1 MPLPLGLLIMLAGW
15 LLLFSRKRARA
26 GRLAIFAGFLVLI
39 SFSYEAVADRLLRP
53 LEYRYPPFSLENQDL
68 QKGSIPWIVVLS
80 GGDVPASSLPE
91 TSRISGA
98 SLFRLAEA
106 ARVHRLLPGSR
117 VVISGGSV
125 FSTRPEAEVIAGV
138 APLFGFKAEDL
149 ALEANSR
156 DTEEQARF
164 IAGIVGRDRCVLVTS
179 ASHMPR
185 GHGPLQKSRHRARSG
200 ACGIPDQNGTRGQR
214 ESPRFP
220 PQYGRPDQIGNRRS
234 RVYRHALVKSAR
246 ARLKATSLFLDNLFF
261 PVLNSG
267 LEILSFR
274 RGFTFDGEP
283 TRPNLRRRN
292 PFKK

>member
-1 MPLPLGLLIMLAGW
+1 MFLLKKIITGFIMPLPLGLLIMLAGW

-185 GHGPLQKSRHRARSG
+185 AMALFRKAGIEPVPAPVGFLTRMEPEGKGNPRVFLPNTDALTKSEIAVHEYIGMLWSKVRGRA
-200 ACGIPDQNGTRGQR
+200 
-214 ESPRFP
+214 
-220 PQYGRPDQIGNRRS
+220 
-234 RVYRHALVKSAR
+234 
-246 ARLKATSLFLDNLFF
+246 
-261 PVLNSG
+261 
-267 LEILSFR
+267 
-274 RGFTFDGEP
+274 
-283 TRPNLRRRN
+283 
-292 PFKK
+292 